1 MPFGVSRYLFAKG
14 TTMTRAII
22 VCQTCKFTAQAK
34 LNGDGLAGGEILTKH
49 LEDVLAGRDDLVIQ
63 KQDCLWACSDHC
75 NVMMSDSERFSYLA
89 GRFEPK
95 RESAEAIVEW
105 FDKHGESKTGQVPF
119 REWPDGMRGH
129 FIARLPVQN
138 SPSSTDTE

>member
-1 MPFGVSRYLFAKG
+1 
-14 TTMTRAII
+14 MTRAII
-22 VCQTCKFTAQAK
+22 VCQTCKFSQEAK
-34 LNGDGLAGGEILTKH
+34 LNDEGLAGGEILTKH
-49 LEDVLAGRDDLVIQ
+49 LEDVLGEREDLVIQ

-75 NVMMSDSERFSYLA
+75 NVLMSDSARFSYLA

-95 RESAEAIVEW
+95 REAAEAIVQW
-105 FDKHGESKTGQVPF
+105 FDKHGENKTGQVPF
-119 REWPDGMRGH
+119 REWPDEMRGH